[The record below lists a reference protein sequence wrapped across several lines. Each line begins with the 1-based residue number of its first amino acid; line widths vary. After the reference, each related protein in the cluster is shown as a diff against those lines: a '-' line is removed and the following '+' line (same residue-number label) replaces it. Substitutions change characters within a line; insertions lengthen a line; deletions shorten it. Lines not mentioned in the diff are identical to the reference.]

1 MVGALQNFHIQCIG
15 FGNAVKGLALLHRV
29 IHSLVGIGPRVELE
43 ALASCKEQEAD
54 EKNRFEIMIERH
66 FMET

>member
-1 MVGALQNFHIQCIG
+1 
-15 FGNAVKGLALLHRV
+15 
-29 IHSLVGIGPRVELE
+29 LE

>member
-29 IHSLVGIGPRVELE
+29 IHSLAGIGPRVELE

-54 EKNRFEIMIERH
+54 EKNRFEIMMAGH
-66 FMET
+66 FMGT